1 MIPARF
7 SRRLERK
14 LSPFI
19 RKIKISPNA
28 VTITGFAIT
37 SVGAFILALNFL
49 AGGIVV
55 ILGSLMDV
63 MDGMVARVNEKTS
76 ALGAYLDS
84 VLDRYSDGFIF
95 LGVAYHLRTSPS
107 GVFLSLGT
115 LIGAYL
121 VSYTRARAEGLGA
134 ECKVG
139 IMERTERIIV
149 ITAGALSG
157 LIIPALWA
165 LFIFTHITVSQRIIR
180 TKRQL
185 VAKKSDASV

>member
-7 SRRLERK
+7 SRRFERK

-19 RKIKISPNA
+19 RKIKIHPNA
-28 VTITGFAIT
+28 VTIAGFVIT
-37 SVGAFILALNFL
+37 SAGAFLMARNFQ
-49 AGGIVV
+49 AGGAVV

-63 MDGMVARVNEKTS
+63 LDGMVARVNEKTS
-76 ALGAYLDS
+76 TLGAYLDS

-95 LGVAYHLRTSPS
+95 LGVAYHLRTSAT

-121 VSYTRARAEGLGA
+121 VSYARARAEGLGA

-139 IMERTERIIV
+139 IMERTERIII
-149 ITAGALSG
+149 ITAGAISG
-157 LIIPALWA
+157 LIMPALWV
-165 LFIFTHITVSQRIIR
+165 LFIFTHITVLQRIIH

-185 VAKKSDASV
+185 QKA